1 MSPALRVAMDGLL
14 PLAAAIVVAGCA
26 SDPSA
31 ERFIAVAD
39 FSHPPSDLRTDVV
52 EMSRGVTEAPEV
64 IEVDESEVAGGVR
77 VDMSRGIVTETLA
90 DGERVVDEVTPKR
103 VSERVPPGGVW
114 PVDALVG
121 QINGRPIFAN
131 EFFAP
136 IEDQLLQIASNPDRV
151 AGREQ
156 FLRTVRGHFK
166 QAVDSELIVAEAESQ
181 LSPEQQQGVLAWLK
195 SIQEAEIAERGGS
208 LAAAEASLQAE
219 EDKTLDEFMQQRR
232 EVSLAVR
239 LLSQR
244 IEPRAIVSW
253 REVEQA
259 YQRDAKIYN
268 PPSQVRIGRIK
279 FDSVADAAKVER
291 VKALV
296 AEGKKFSEIAKELE
310 VTNGGEWQAC
320 ELPEGGVQALPLAD
334 AVLARLKPLTLEQMS
349 EPLVQKDGFITWFA
363 ILEMSKPQAKSIY
376 DRDLQLAITKQIQDV
391 RRAIERQRYIGS
403 LRSRWVTDD
412 IVEMEERLM
421 AFGLERYWR

>member
-14 PLAAAIVVAGCA
+14 PLAAAIVVVGCA
-26 SDPSA
+26 SDPAA
-31 ERFIAVAD
+31 ERMVSVAD

-64 IEVDESEVAGGVR
+64 IEVDEVDVAGGVR
-77 VDMSRGIVTETLA
+77 AEKSRTIVAETLA
-90 DGERVVDEVTPKR
+90 DGERVVDEVTPTR
-103 VSERVPPGGVW
+103 VVERVPPAGVW

-156 FLRTVRGHFK
+156 FIRTVRGHFK

-268 PPSQVRIGRIK
+268 PPAQVRIGRIK
-279 FDSVADAAKVER
+279 FDIVADAAKIER
-291 VKALV
+291 VKALL
-296 AEGKKFSEIAKELE
+296 AEGRKFSEIAKELE
-310 VTNGGEWQAC
+310 VANGGEWQVS

-334 AVLARLKPLTLEQMS
+334 AVLERLKPLVPDQVS
-349 EPLVQKDGFITWFA
+349 EPLVQKEGFTSWFA
-363 ILEMSKPQAKSIY
+363 ILAISKPQARSIY
-376 DRDLQLAITKQIQDV
+376 DRDLQLSITKQIQDV
-391 RRAIERQRYIGS
+391 RRAIERQRYISS
-403 LRSRWVTDD
+403 LRTRWVTDD
-412 IVEMEERLM
+412 IVEMEERLI

>member
-1 MSPALRVAMDGLL
+1 MERLL
-14 PLAAAIVVAGCA
+14 PLAAAAAIAGCA
-26 SDPSA
+26 SDPTP
-31 ERFIAVAD
+31 ERLIAVAD
-39 FSHPPSDLRTDVV
+39 FAQPPEDLRTDVV
-52 EMSRGVTEAPEV
+52 EISQGVIEGPEV
-64 IEVDESEVAGGVR
+64 IVVDEKDVARGSVEEK
-77 VDMSRGIVTETLA
+77 SRTIVTEKLA
-90 DGERVVDEVTPKR
+90 DGERVVDEVSPKKI
-103 VSERVPPGGVW
+103 VDRVPKGGVW

-156 FLRTVRGHFK
+156 FVRTVRGHFK

-232 EVSLAVR
+232 EVSLALR

-259 YQRDAKIYN
+259 YERDAKIYN
-268 PPSQVRIGRIK
+268 PPAQIRIGRIK
-279 FDSVADAAKVER
+279 LDNVADAAKIER
-291 VKALV
+291 LKALV

-310 VTNGGEWQAC
+310 VVDGGQWQAS

-334 AVLARLKPLTLEQMS
+334 AVLERLKPLKPEQVS
-349 EPLVQKDGFITWFA
+349 EPLAQKEGFTSWFA
-363 ILEMSKPQAKSIY
+363 ILEMSKPQSRSIY

-391 RRAIERQRYIGS
+391 RRAIERQRYINS

-412 IVEMEERLM
+412 IVEMEERLI

>member
-14 PLAAAIVVAGCA
+14 TLAAAIAVAGCA
-26 SDPSA
+26 SDPSG
-31 ERFIAVAD
+31 ERLISVAD
-39 FSHPPSDLRTDVV
+39 FSQPPSDLRTDAV
-52 EMSRGVTEAPEV
+52 EMSRGVLDAPEV
-64 IEVDESEVAGGVR
+64 VVVDEVTASGKSVEEK
-77 VDMSRGIVTETLA
+77 SRAVVTEKLA
-90 DGERVVDEVTPKR
+90 DGERVVDEVTPKK
-103 VSERVPPGGVW
+103 VIERVPKGGVW

-156 FLRTVRGHFK
+156 FIRTVRGHFK

-279 FDSVADAAKVER
+279 LDNAADAAKIER

-296 AEGKKFSEIAKELE
+296 AEGRKFSEIAKELE
-310 VTNGGEWQAC
+310 VTDGGQWQAS

-334 AVLARLKPLTLEQMS
+334 AVLERLKPLQPDQMS
-349 EPLVQKDGFITWFA
+349 EPLVQKEGFTSWFA
-363 ILEMSKPQAKSIY
+363 IIEISKPQAKSIY

-391 RRAIERQRYIGS
+391 RRAIERQRYINS
-403 LRSRWVTDD
+403 LRTRWVTDD
-412 IVEMEERLM
+412 IVEMEERLI

>member
-1 MSPALRVAMDGLL
+1 MERLL
-14 PLAAAIVVAGCA
+14 PLAAAAAIAGCA
-26 SDPSA
+26 SDPTP
-31 ERFIAVAD
+31 ERLIAVAD
-39 FSHPPSDLRTDVV
+39 FAQPPEDLRTDVV
-52 EMSRGVTEAPEV
+52 EISKGVIEGPEV
-64 IEVDESEVAGGVR
+64 IVVDEKDVARGSVEEK
-77 VDMSRGIVTETLA
+77 SRTIVTEKLA
-90 DGERVVDEVTPKR
+90 DGERVVDEVSPKKI
-103 VSERVPPGGVW
+103 VDRVPKGGVW

-156 FLRTVRGHFK
+156 FVRTVRGHFK

-232 EVSLAVR
+232 EVSLALR

-259 YQRDAKIYN
+259 YERDAKIYN
-268 PPSQVRIGRIK
+268 PPAQIRIGRIK
-279 FDSVADAAKVER
+279 LDNVADAAKIER
-291 VKALV
+291 LKALV

-310 VTNGGEWQAC
+310 VVDGGQWQAS

-334 AVLARLKPLTLEQMS
+334 AVLERLKPLKPEQVS
-349 EPLVQKDGFITWFA
+349 EPLAQKEGFTSWFA
-363 ILEMSKPQAKSIY
+363 ILEMSKPQSRSIY

-391 RRAIERQRYIGS
+391 RRAIERQRYINS

-412 IVEMEERLM
+412 IVEMEERLI